1 MNNIILFCLFCL
13 LLTNK
18 FISST
23 KPPIVPIAS
32 IPQETPPI
40 LPTPPLCHQ
49 CKFYKPSSYSKLDTS
64 GKCGRY
70 IRVYKNI
77 LQYEYAYI
85 ARQNKN
91 KCGEAGRDFED
102 KMT

>member
-1 MNNIILFCLFCL
+1 
-13 LLTNK
+13 
-18 FISST
+18 
-23 KPPIVPIAS
+23 
-32 IPQETPPI
+32 
-40 LPTPPLCHQ
+40 
-49 CKFYKPSSYSKLDTS
+49 LDTS

>member
-23 KPPIVPIAS
+23 KPPIVPIVTIAS
-32 IPQETPPI
+32 IPQE
-40 LPTPPLCHQ
+40 TPPLCHQ